1 MKMTGRA
8 ISYRY
13 SMAFK
18 QKVITE
24 IESGKYS
31 LRQASKIYN
40 VSDVSLYKWLRRL
53 GKNHLIGKIVRIEM
67 KGEVDKIKQLEAEKK
82 ALESA
87 LAQAQLKIITLEST
101 MEVAEEIYKI
111 DFKKNIGSKGSKKS
125 GEK

>member
-1 MKMTGRA
+1 MQGEN

-13 SMAFK
+13 SLAFK
-18 QKVITE
+18 QKVISE

-40 VSDVSLYKWLRRL
+40 VSDVSLYKWLRRF
-53 GKNHLIGKIVRIEM
+53 GKNHLIGKVVRIEM
-67 KGEVDKIKQLEAEKK
+67 KGEADRIKQLEAEKK

-111 DFKKNIGSKGSKKS
+111 DFKKNVGLKGSKKA
-125 GEK
+125 GKK

>member
-1 MKMTGRA
+1 MIMSGHS

-40 VSDVSLYKWLRRL
+40 ISDVSLYKWLRRF

-67 KGEVDKIKQLEAEKK
+67 KGEADRIKQLEAEKK

-101 MEVAEEIYKI
+101 MEIAEEIYKI
-111 DFKKNIGSKGSKKS
+111 DFKKNVGLKGSKKA
-125 GEK
+125 GKK

>member
-1 MKMTGRA
+1 MSGHS

-40 VSDVSLYKWLRRL
+40 ISDVSLYKWLRRF

-67 KGEVDKIKQLEAEKK
+67 KGEADRIKQLEAEKK

-101 MEVAEEIYKI
+101 MEIAEEIYKI
-111 DFKKNIGSKGSKKS
+111 DFKKNVGLKGSKKA
-125 GEK
+125 GKK